1 VVKILIST
9 LVSGAD
15 GVAQGSI
22 VGSALE
28 SALSS
33 HDTVSLSFTGIG
45 SASSSFVSAA
55 LIPSLRSMSVDD
67 FKRRVRIT
75 DASWQITDVVRR
87 RVQLELA
94 TAA

>member
-1 VVKILIST
+1 VRTVWRRGGVV
-9 LVSGAD
+9 A
-15 GVAQGSI
+15 A
-22 VGSALE
+22 ALNT
-28 SALSS
+28 ALAS

-55 LIPSLRSMSVDD
+55 LIPSLRSMSVDE
-67 FKRRVRIT
+67 FKRRVRTI
-75 DASWQITDVVRR
+75 DASWQVTEVVRR